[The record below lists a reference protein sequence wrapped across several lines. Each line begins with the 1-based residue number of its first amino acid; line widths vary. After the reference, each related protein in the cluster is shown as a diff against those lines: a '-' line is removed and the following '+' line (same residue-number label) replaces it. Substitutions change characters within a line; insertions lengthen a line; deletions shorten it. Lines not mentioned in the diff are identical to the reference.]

1 MGGGGEG
8 VVHIEVKVSIE
19 VVLNLLHTV
28 YSFYTFISFSKRVY
42 DEEVAEEKSDKE
54 NKEKQVLVVTLVIFL
69 QKKLSSSNIG
79 RKEISKKMSEVVDV
93 NFLCRTF

>member
-1 MGGGGEG
+1 M
-8 VVHIEVKVSIE
+8 SIE
-19 VVLNLLHTV
+19 VVSNLLHTV

-54 NKEKQVLVVTLVIFL
+54 NKEKQVLIVTLVIFL